1 MSTITKIEKAKCFE
15 RKFNIETQ
23 SDEFKEY
30 PCEIEV
36 RVYICDECGKELKHG
51 NYVYSNGKHT
61 CFNCLTGTKMT
72 ID

>member
-1 MSTITKIEKAKCFE
+1 MSTITKIEKAKCIE

-30 PCEIEV
+30 PCEMEV
-36 RVYICDECGKELKHG
+36 KVDICDECGKELNYG